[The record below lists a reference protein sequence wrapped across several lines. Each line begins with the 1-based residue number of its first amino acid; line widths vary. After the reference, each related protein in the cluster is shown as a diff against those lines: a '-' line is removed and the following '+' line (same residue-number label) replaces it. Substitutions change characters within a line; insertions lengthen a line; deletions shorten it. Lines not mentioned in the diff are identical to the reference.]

1 MKCSAEASGASGM
14 SAWEGL
20 LLRNSHSNHEGVWF
34 VYSKI
39 RYLDL

>member
-1 MKCSAEASGASGM
+1 MKCSAEESGASGM

-20 LLRNSHSNHEGVWF
+20 LLLNSHSNHGSVWL

-39 RYLDL
+39 SYLDL